1 MFQRTKISAGVLL
14 AIGSGLLLAGL
25 PAQAQQTERVEVTG
39 SRIKRADS
47 EGALPVTVIS
57 RAELEASGAVTVA
70 ELVRNTTFSTS
81 GQFRPQSGS
90 SAQSFAGVN
99 LRGLGSN
106 RTLVLIDG
114 RRVAKAPNV
123 GDSADMN
130 SIPMAAVERIEI
142 LTDGASAIYGSDAIG
157 GVVNVIMRKD
167 FEGVHIMYGVTSPSV
182 VGGDRDEASVLM
194 GFNNE
199 KGRVVAGVSHT
210 KRDITFVRDAPWGV
224 VTGASSFS
232 NAMYE
237 PAKSADGTS
246 WDTSAPVQS
255 NNTHLGNAGSCNFP
269 DKGFYVQASTGRCR
283 YDFNLVAADEAATSA
298 DSLFVR
304 GELKLSNDWSTYL
317 NASVTRNTSFGRYAP
332 VPDNILITP
341 GSAFDLA
348 HVKTPK
354 PANPD
359 SDPPFAGSTW
369 VEGDPYFLSHRFAAA
384 GNRDTSTDGNL
395 YDVSLGFQGSVAGF
409 DVDVGARRTISKIV
423 ETGRGFIVKGL
434 ATTAINN
441 GTYNVDNPFLN
452 SDTVLKS
459 ITHTTGRDSI
469 FTSNEVY
476 ASASKGLFKMDGG
489 MATLYLGAETRTEN
503 YADIYDSLSEAGE
516 VLGSSGSSAAG
527 NRKVDAVTAEMLF
540 PISKQLEATV
550 AGRHEQYSD
559 YGGDFSPKASLRYRP
574 SKEITLRA
582 SVGRGFRAP
591 SLPKLNQK
599 PAYSADTVV
608 DPRHCAADG
617 GFTTTQCKS
626 EEFQIN
632 GLHIANPGLKSEKS
646 KQWSLGGV
654 WDITPEFSIKADY
667 WNTQITNVISSITA
681 QEIVDRDNGDSN
693 LAIPAGLSIRRAAN
707 GSIVQII
714 SGTANEGVVQYSGID
729 LNALFQHKLGGF
741 GKFRHELNIAQRLEA
756 KSNGTD
762 FNGTFGEPKMRATLS
777 NNWNLN
783 AFDVTWNVN
792 FIDKNGSQD
801 DGNYTGPYTT
811 HDLQLNWKPPVKG
824 MKLTVGVVNLFEKF
838 PELVGSPYDQK
849 AFNYYLYDA
858 YGRQAYVRFEQKF

>member
-1 MFQRTKISAGVLL
+1 MFQRTKISVGVLL
-14 AIGSGLLLAGL
+14 AIGGGLLLAGL

-90 SAQSFAGVN
+90 SAQAWAGVN

-210 KRDITFVRDAPWGV
+210 KRDITFVRNAPWGYEQ
-224 VTGASSFS
+224 GASSYS
-232 NAMYE
+232 NAMYNAF
-237 PAKSADGTS
+237 PDGAGGYLF
-246 WDTSAPVQS
+246 APS
-255 NNTHLGNAGSCNFP
+255 GSSFLGNAGSCDFAE
-269 DKGFYVQASTGRCR
+269 KGFFVQTGTGRCR

-298 DSLFVR
+298 DSLFAR
-304 GELKLSNDWSTYL
+304 GELKLNNDWSTYL

-332 VPDNILITP
+332 VPDSILITP

-348 HVKTPK
+348 HTKTVATGGTWTP
-354 PANPD
+354 
-359 SDPPFAGSTW
+359 GS
-369 VEGDPYFLSHRFAAA
+369 PYYLAHRFAAA

-395 YDVSLGFQGSVAGF
+395 YDVSLGLQGSVAGF

-452 SDTVLKS
+452 SETVLKS

-469 FTSNEVY
+469 FSSNEVY

-574 SKEITLRA
+574 SKELTLRA

-591 SLPKLNQK
+591 SLPELNGK

-608 DPRHCAADG
+608 DPRHCLADG
-617 GFTTTQCKS
+617 GFTPAECTS

-632 GLHIANPGLKSEKS
+632 GLHISNPGLKSEKS
-646 KQWSLGGV
+646 KQWSFGGV

-667 WNTQITNVISSITA
+667 WNTQINNVISSITA

-693 LAIPAGLSIRRAAN
+693 LAIPAGLSIKRDPASGA
-707 GSIVQII
+707 ILQVI
-714 SGTANEGVVQYSGID
+714 SGTANEGVRQYSGID
-729 LNALFQHKLGGF
+729 LNVLFQHKLGGF
-741 GKFRHELNIAQRLEA
+741 GKFRHELNVAQRLEA

-777 NNWNLN
+777 NNWNMD

>member
-14 AIGSGLLLAGL
+14 AIGGGLLLSGV

-47 EGALPVTVIS
+47 EGALPVTVIT
-57 RAELEASGAVTVA
+57 RADLEASGAVTVA

-90 SAQSFAGVN
+90 SAQAFAGVN

-106 RTLVLIDG
+106 RTLVLVDG

-157 GVVNVIMRKD
+157 GVVNVILRKD
-167 FEGVHIMYGVTSPSV
+167 FEGLHVMYGVTDPSV
-182 VGGDRDEASVLM
+182 VGGDRDEASILM

-199 KGRVVAGVSHT
+199 KGRVLFGASHA
-210 KRDITFVRDAPWGV
+210 KRDIMFVKDAPWGYEQ
-224 VTGASSFS
+224 GASSYS
-232 NAMYE
+232 NAMYK
-237 PAKSADGTS
+237 AFSDGAGGYLF
-246 WDTSAPVQS
+246 APS
-255 NNTHLGNAGSCNFP
+255 GSSFLGNAGTCNFP

-298 DSLFVR
+298 DSLFAQ
-304 GELKLSNDWSTYL
+304 GELRISNEWSTYL
-317 NASVTRNTSFGRYAP
+317 KGSVTRNTSFGRYAP
-332 VPDNILITP
+332 VPDSILITP
-341 GSAFDLA
+341 GSTFDATHLNVGAGGAPYWLA
-348 HVKTPK
+348 
-354 PANPD
+354 
-359 SDPPFAGSTW
+359 
-369 VEGDPYFLSHRFAAA
+369 HRFAAA

-395 YDVSLGFQGSVAGF
+395 YDISWGFQGSVAGF
-409 DVDVGARRTISKIV
+409 DVDVGARRTMSKIV

-452 SDTVLKS
+452 TDTVLKS
-459 ITHTTGRDSI
+459 ITHTTGRDSS

-476 ASASKGLFKMDGG
+476 ASASKGLFAMGG
-489 MATLYLGAETRTEN
+489 GTATLYVGAETRTEN

-527 NRKVDAVTAEMLF
+527 SRKVDAVTAEMLF
-540 PISKQLEATV
+540 PITKQFEATL
-550 AGRHEQYSD
+550 AGRYEQYSD
-559 YGGDFSPKASLRYRP
+559 YGGDFSPKASIRFRP
-574 SKEITLRA
+574 TKDITLRA
-582 SVGRGFRAP
+582 SMGRGFRAP
-591 SLPKLNQK
+591 SLPELNQK

-617 GFTTTQCKS
+617 GFTTEECKS

-632 GLHIANPGLKSEKS
+632 GLHISNPNLKSEKS

-667 WNTQITNVISSITA
+667 WNTEINNVISYISA
-681 QEIVDRDNGDSN
+681 QTIVNRDNGDSK
-693 LAIPAGLSIRRAAN
+693 LAIPAGLSIKRDPASGAILQIVS
-707 GSIVQII
+707 GS
-714 SGTANEGVVQYSGID
+714 SNEGLVQYSGID
-729 LNALFQHKLGGF
+729 LNVLFQHKLGGV
-741 GKFRHELNIAQRLEA
+741 GKFRHELNWAQRLQA

-762 FNGTFGEPKMRATLS
+762 FNGTFGDPKARATLS
-777 NNWNLN
+777 NNWELG
-783 AFDVTWNVN
+783 AFEATWNIN

-801 DGNYTGPYTT
+801 DGNYTGPHTT
-811 HDLQLNWKPPVKG
+811 HDLQLNYKPFKG
-824 MKLTVGVVNLFEKF
+824 SKITVGAINVFEKF
-838 PELVGSPYDQK
+838 PALVGSPYDQK

-858 YGRQAYVRFEQKF
+858 YGRQVYVRLEQKF